1 MDVHVV
7 DKITYHGEAVSSS
20 TIKEYLSHG
29 ALEKANHLLGYAY
42 HCSGE
47 VIYGN
52 QIGRTIGFP
61 TANVDVSSSLFL
73 PSPGIYI
80 TWISYDGKRHPSVTN
95 VGYRPTIGDN
105 LELTVEVHILDD
117 STDLYGKIVEVA
129 FLTRL
134 RGEKKFDG
142 LDALKA
148 QIALDKEKA
157 EEYFA
162 RRGHRR

>member
-1 MDVHVV
+1 MFMWLIRLHIMEKLSAAVPLKNISVTVHW
-7 DKITYHGEAVSSS
+7 
-20 TIKEYLSHG
+20 
-29 ALEKANHLLGYAY
+29 KANHLLGYAY

>member
-1 MDVHVV
+1 MSPPRCFCL
-7 DKITYHGEAVSSS
+7 A
-20 TIKEYLSHG
+20 
-29 ALEKANHLLGYAY
+29 
-42 HCSGE
+42 
-47 VIYGN
+47 
-52 QIGRTIGFP
+52 
-61 TANVDVSSSLFL
+61 
-73 PSPGIYI
+73 PGIYI